1 MARVISTNDSATE
14 LGYMAKLWQNE
25 EPLRNNTRA
34 GAHVQVV
41 LC

>member
-1 MARVISTNDSATE
+1 MISTNDSADK

-25 EPLRNNTRA
+25 EALRNNTRP